1 MIEVLVIIDLF
12 RVYYVFFENNLR
24 EMYDFFCYIICFFF
38 WGLIVCGSILYFI
51 FGFLKCGVVFFD
63 FLCL

>member
-12 RVYYVFFENNLR
+12 RMYYVFFENNLR

-38 WGLIVCGSILYFI
+38 WGLIVFV
-51 FGFLKCGVVFFD
+51 VVFYIL
-63 FLCL
+63 FLVF

>member
-24 EMYDFFCYIICFFF
+24 EMYDFFCYILFFF
-38 WGLIVCGSILYFI
+38 LGIDCVCGSILYFI